1 MWKTNKKPF
10 TSLRMPLKREENGLI
25 MSVLM
30 DCKEYDRA
38 LDYAEKYFECRKH
51 SVISG
56 FLSECEIYRLRA
68 ILLIKKMEISGS
80 FQWISEVER
89 DVKLAIEIS
98 RMKKLDL
105 FELKACMTK
114 VDFLMKYGEYV
125 ERDDY
130 NGDGDDEIRV
140 NDEGEVGLESV
151 VRNEGLFEFEELDLS
166 CILVDNDIEMRKQ
179 VKTKKRIED
188 ALKEMKR
195 VYDRMSKPQQLTGC
209 IKEADEMIKLHQ
221 L

>member
-1 MWKTNKKPF
+1 
-10 TSLRMPLKREENGLI
+10 
-25 MSVLM
+25 
-30 DCKEYDRA
+30 
-38 LDYAEKYFECRKH
+38 
-51 SVISG
+51 
-56 FLSECEIYRLRA
+56 
-68 ILLIKKMEISGS
+68 
-80 FQWISEVER
+80 
-89 DVKLAIEIS
+89 
-98 RMKKLDL
+98 MKKLDL

-130 NGDGDDEIRV
+130 ND
-140 NDEGEVGLESV
+140 GEVGLESV
-151 VRNEGLFEFEELDLS
+151 VRNEGLLEFEELDLS